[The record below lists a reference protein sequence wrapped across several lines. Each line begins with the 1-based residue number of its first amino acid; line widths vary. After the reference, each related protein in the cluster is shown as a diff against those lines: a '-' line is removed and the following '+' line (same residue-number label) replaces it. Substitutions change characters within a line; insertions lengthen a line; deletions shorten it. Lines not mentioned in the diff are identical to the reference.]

1 MWVGSDYGCCKQNEI
16 CPKFG
21 HALIGKEVKRNEP
34 PNHKF
39 LGLKGK
45 NGPKLLM
52 YRIHESCS
60 NFRTFFTQSLN
71 SHLCRAGSEVNGDRI
86 EYESDFFSRT
96 ITISCVLKVSFIIH
110 SYDMIVN

>member
-45 NGPKLLM
+45 MDQNC
-52 YRIHESCS
+52 SC
-60 NFRTFFTQSLN
+60 
-71 SHLCRAGSEVNGDRI
+71 I
-86 EYESDFFSRT
+86 EYMNHVAILGLFSPN
-96 ITISCVLKVSFIIH
+96 L
-110 SYDMIVN
+110 